1 MFAIFISRNGCLS
14 LLLRGAMFAIF
25 ISRNGCLSLLLKHL
39 TAFVFPSL
47 SKNCCASVCKDCSAL
62 FLVSSLLSVWNQDRT
77 GTECPCRS

>member
-1 MFAIFISRNGCLS
+1 MFAT
-14 LLLRGAMFAIF
+14 F

-77 GTECPCRS
+77 DTECPCRS